1 MYSVKI
7 GLDAQSHDDFI
18 ENSKLPNLLQSSN
31 WAKVKDNWGSELI
44 GFFQD
49 DKLKASCLVLIRP
62 LPMGMSMLYI
72 PRGIAMDY
80 EDEGL
85 LKFVIAELKK
95 FAKSKKALFTKL
107 DPAINFGAARPLI
120 SALEHLGLE
129 YTGRTQDMHDTIQ
142 PRFNAVI
149 HEEDFSEEALDK
161 KTRQFLRKANNSHPI
176 VVHGSKELVP
186 VFAELMKKT
195 ESRKQV
201 SLRNA
206 DYYEK
211 LLDIYGAKAFISLI
225 QFDMGAVKAD
235 LEQNAENVRSN
246 LAKAKNEKR
255 TRALNEELAIIEKN
269 LSETQALIEQ
279 RGEVIPVAACL
290 TINVFAAAETLYAG
304 TDTDFQKYY
313 PSYLAW
319 YETIKHAFEQG
330 AMTLNMGGLEN
341 SLSPEDGLLRFKKH
355 FNPRIE
361 EYVGEFDLPTHRL
374 RYKLANYFYKR
385 KKRK

>member
-1 MYSVKI
+1 MYTVKI
-7 GLDAQSHDDFI
+7 GLDAQTHDDFI
-18 ENSKLPNLLQSSN
+18 ANSCLPNLLQSSK
-31 WAKVKDNWGSELI
+31 WAEVKDNWGSERI
-44 GFFQD
+44 GFYQD
-49 DKLKASCLVLIRP
+49 EKLMASCLVLIRP

-80 EDEGL
+80 SDEAL

-95 FAKSKKALFTKL
+95 FAKSKKALFSKL
-107 DPAINFGAARPLI
+107 DPAISFEEARPVI
-120 SALEHLGLE
+120 SALEHCGLE

-149 HEEDFSEEALDK
+149 HQADFSEEGLDK
-161 KTRQFLRKANNSHPI
+161 KTKQFLRKARNSHPVI
-176 VVHGSKELVP
+176 SHGSKELVP

-195 ESRKQV
+195 ESRKKV

-206 DYYEK
+206 EYYEK
-211 LLDIYGAKAFISLI
+211 LLDIYGDEAFISLI
-225 QFDMGAVKAD
+225 QFDMAAVKKD
-235 LEQNAENVRSN
+235 IEDNISKTKSN
-246 LAKAKNEKR
+246 LEKAKNEKR
-255 TRALNEELAIIEKN
+255 RKNVEEELSILEKN
-269 LSETQALIEQ
+269 LREAEDFIQS
-279 RGEVIPVAACL
+279 RGELIPVAGCL
-290 TINVFAAAETLYAG
+290 TVNAFGAAETLYAG
-304 TDTDFQKYY
+304 TDTDFQKYS

-319 YETIKHAFEQG
+319 FEAIQHAFDKG
-330 AMTLNMGGLEN
+330 AKTLNMGGLEN
-341 SLSPEDGLLRFKKH
+341 SLSPNDGLLRFKKH